1 MLVTSQILSPA
12 NRATEAMS
20 PMGLKSAKGAQHLLP
35 RVTLC
40 ASRLA
45 IERKRKGNAAF
56 ALADL
61 PSRHGLSGPVK

>member
-1 MLVTSQILSPA
+1 
-12 NRATEAMS
+12 
-20 PMGLKSAKGAQHLLP
+20 MGLKSAKGAQHLLP
-35 RVTLC
+35 RVTLS